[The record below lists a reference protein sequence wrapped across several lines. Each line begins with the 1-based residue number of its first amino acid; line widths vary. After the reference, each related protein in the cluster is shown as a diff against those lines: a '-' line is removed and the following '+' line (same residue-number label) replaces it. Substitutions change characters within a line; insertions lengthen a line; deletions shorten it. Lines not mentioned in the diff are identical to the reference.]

1 MLSKKKYNNIHHV
14 ENGGW
19 HFVNIKTPEDIEK
32 KLKNFIHHLEF
43 EESGLNLSDIRN
55 MVNEQK
61 AIYDYDSDMRDYK
74 WSGKI
79 KLETCGISELPDYLI
94 NNKNKYSAWLK

>member
-1 MLSKKKYNNIHHV
+1 
-14 ENGGW
+14 
-19 HFVNIKTPEDIEK
+19 
-32 KLKNFIHHLEF
+32 
-43 EESGLNLSDIRN
+43 

-61 AIYDYDSDMRDYK
+61 AIYDYDSDMRAYK

-79 KLETCGISELPDYLI
+79 KLETCDISELPDYLI